1 MNESQP
7 WTIQR
12 LLAWTSDYLR
22 EKSSDSPRLD
32 AEVLLAAAL
41 NCARIDLYTRFDQI
55 PAPAELTAFR
65 ESVKRRAAGEPVAY
79 IVGQKEFFAI
89 SFGVTREV
97 LIPRPETEMLVMETI
112 DRARK
117 HFGEKPITIVD
128 VGTGSGNIAISLAR
142 HLPQSRILATDQS
155 PQALEVARRNAES
168 NLLSHRIEFSQ
179 GDLLQPVMDSGPFD
193 FVVSNPPY
201 IGTVERESL
210 PRSVVDYEPE
220 MALFSGEHGME
231 AIERLLDQA
240 RTLLNLGGW
249 LLIEISP
256 VISGRVRE
264 LVSSQSSWIEHSIK
278 KDLAG
283 LDRVL
288 ICRVRSSD

>member
-32 AEVLLAAAL
+32 AEVLLAAVL
-41 NCARIDLYTRFDQI
+41 DCARIDLYTRFDQV
-55 PAPAELTAFR
+55 PTPTELTAFR
-65 ESVKRRAAGEPVAY
+65 ESVKRRASGEPVAY

-89 SFGVTREV
+89 SFDVTRDV
-97 LIPRPETEMLVMETI
+97 LVPRPETEMLVMETI

-117 HFGEKPITIVD
+117 HFGEKSITIVD

-155 PQALEVARRNAES
+155 PQALDVARRNAETHE
-168 NLLSHRIEFSQ
+168 LSERVEFFL
-179 GDLLQPVMDSGPFD
+179 GDLLQPVVDRRPFD

-201 IGTVERESL
+201 IGMAERGSL

-220 MALFSGEHGME
+220 LALFSGEQGTE
-231 AIERLLDQA
+231 TIERLLQQVP
-240 RTLLNLGGW
+240 TLLNPSGW

-256 VISGRVRE
+256 IISDRVRK
-264 LVSSQSSWIEHSIK
+264 LASAQSSWAEHSIK

-283 LDRVL
+283 LDRLL
-288 ICRVRSSD
+288 ICQLKTCN